1 MSHREG
7 CDAEDIGAAEDVGNG
22 RGVGEPREQA
32 EDKHGRIGIDAAGPT
47 TAEDERRKVH
57 GNH

>member
-7 CDAEDIGAAEDVGNG
+7 CDAEDIGA
-22 RGVGEPREQA
+22 A